1 MGEVKFAVRRAGPGD
16 GDVLGGIH
24 AAAWEAAYAP
34 FFATEFAADGIA
46 SRRTRWHARIAAQD
60 STILL
65 AEGDG
70 RPMAM
75 SAFRPSSTTP
85 GIAEIL
91 SFYSHPDSWGTGVA
105 AALMTGTLEHLRAD
119 GVTRAH
125 LWTLRDTPQSRR
137 FYIKCG
143 FAETGA
149 DRPYDFGDGNPLT
162 QVEYERGC

>member
-1 MGEVKFAVRRAGPGD
+1 MKFTTRRAGPGD
-16 GDVLGGIH
+16 GDVLGEIH

-34 FFATEFAADGIA
+34 FFDPVFAANGIT
-46 SRRTRWHARIAAQD
+46 SRRTRWHARLAQQD

-70 RPMAM
+70 RPVAM
-75 SAFRPSSTTP
+75 SVHRSSSTRP
-85 GIAEIL
+85 GLAEIL

-105 AALMTGTLEHLRAD
+105 AVLMTGTLRHLRAD

-137 FYIKCG
+137 FYTKAG
-143 FAETGA
+143 FTESGA
-149 DRPYDFGDGNPLT
+149 TRTHDFGDGNPLV

>member
-1 MGEVKFAVRRAGPGD
+1 MTFTVRRAGPDD

-34 FFATEFAADGIA
+34 FFTPRFAAAGIS
-46 SRRTRWHARIAAQD
+46 SRLTRWHARLAAQD

-65 AEGDG
+65 GEGDG

-75 SAFRPSSTTP
+75 SVFRPSSTTP
-85 GIAEIL
+85 GLAEIL

-119 GVTRAH
+119 GVTRTH
-125 LWTLRDTPQSRR
+125 LWTLRDTPRSRR
-137 FYIKCG
+137 FYTKAG
-143 FAETGA
+143 FTESGA
-149 DRPYDFGDGNPLT
+149 TRPYDFGDGNPLA

>member
-24 AAAWEAAYAP
+24 AAAWETAYAP
-34 FFATEFAADGIA
+34 FFAPGFAAAGIS
-46 SRRTRWHARIAAQD
+46 SRRTRWHARLAAQD

-70 RPMAM
+70 RPTAM
-75 SAFRPSSTTP
+75 SVYRSCSTRP
-85 GIAEIL
+85 GLAEIL

-105 AALMTGTLEHLRAD
+105 AVLMTGTLRHLRGD
-119 GVTRAH
+119 GFTTAH
-125 LWTLRDTPQSRR
+125 LWTLRDTHQSRR
-137 FYIKCG
+137 FYTKCG
-143 FAETGA
+143 FAESGA
-149 DRPYDFGDGNPLT
+149 ARTYDFGDGNPLA

>member
-1 MGEVKFAVRRAGPGD
+1 MQFTMRRAGPGD

-34 FFATEFAADGIA
+34 FFDPEFAADGIA
-46 SRRTRWHARIAAQD
+46 SRRTRWHERLAAQD

-65 AEGDG
+65 AEADG
-70 RPMAM
+70 RPVAM
-75 SAFRPSSTTP
+75 SVHRASSTRP
-85 GIAEIL
+85 GLAEIL

-105 AALMTGTLEHLRAD
+105 AALMTATLEHLRAD
-119 GVTRAH
+119 GVTRAAH

-137 FYIKCG
+137 FYLKCG

>member
-16 GDVLGGIH
+16 GDVLGAIH

-34 FFATEFAADGIA
+34 FFTPGFAAAGIS
-46 SRRTRWHARIAAQD
+46 SRRARWHARLAAQD

-75 SAFRPSSTTP
+75 SVFRPSSTTP
-85 GIAEIL
+85 GLAEIL

-119 GVTRAH
+119 GVTRTH
-125 LWTLRDTPQSRR
+125 LWTLRDTPRSRR
-137 FYIKCG
+137 FYTKAG
-143 FAETGA
+143 FTESGA
-149 DRPYDFGDGNPLT
+149 TRPYDFGDGNPLA

>member
-1 MGEVKFAVRRAGPGD
+1 METKFTVRRAGPGD

-34 FFATEFAADGIA
+34 FFDPEFAADGIA
-46 SRRTRWHARIAAQD
+46 SRRTRWHARLAAQD

-65 AEGDG
+65 AEADG
-70 RPMAM
+70 RPVAM
-75 SAFRPSSTTP
+75 SVHRASSTRP
-85 GIAEIL
+85 GLAEIL

-105 AALMTGTLEHLRAD
+105 AALMTATLERLRAD
-119 GVTRAH
+119 GVTRAAH

-137 FYIKCG
+137 FYLKCG